1 MLEDIPRGGF
11 PSRLPSPR
19 AITQGIK
26 GNTEPPSL
34 FASHQMP
41 LWGQFL
47 AHDLTKLGELK
58 GNSLLKAKSLSLL
71 NWFICKQNPVQR
83 F

>member
-1 MLEDIPRGGF
+1 
-11 PSRLPSPR
+11 LPSPR
-19 AITQGIK
+19 AITQGLK
-26 GNTEPPSL
+26 GTTEPPSL

-58 GNSLLKAKSLSLL
+58 G
-71 NWFICKQNPVQR
+71 I
-83 F
+83 